1 MAEFDQGV
9 KIIAD
14 TTGRQL
20 ARLAGV
26 PCQQWAPLESTL
38 PTTLEWLADRVFVA
52 RQRRKRF
59 VVYFEFYTRWDPN
72 APWDMLAKSGLLS
85 RREHLPTLC
94 IAIIFRR
101 RGFRT
106 RRGRFRLEAAGGP
119 TQQLWFREVCLWQT
133 VPEPWWETV
142 PGLMALYP
150 LCRHGRSPRDAIR
163 HAAEVIERTVTA
175 PGERADALALLTI
188 FGELAYPRLDIE
200 RIIGSEAMHESRF
213 LRRAREEGYLEARRA
228 GILQALEIRLGTSA
242 ATEFAAAVRAI
253 DDLEILSRLFGLAV
267 GSATAEEFRAALQ
280 AETAER

>member
-26 PCQQWAPLESTL
+26 ACQHWAPLESTL
-38 PTTLEWLADRVFVA
+38 PATLEWLADRVFVA

-59 VVYFEFYTRWDPN
+59 VVYFEFYTRWDPH

-133 VPEPWWETV
+133 TPEPWWETV

-163 HAAEVIERTVTA
+163 HAAEVIEHRVTA
-175 PGERADALALLTI
+175 QGERADALALLSI

-200 RIIGSEAMHESRF
+200 RIIGSEVMYESRF
-213 LRRAREEGYLEARRA
+213 LRRVRQEGALETRRA
-228 GILQALEIRLGTSA
+228 DVLQALEVRLGKSA
-242 ATEFAAAVRAI
+242 AEEFAAAVGAI
-253 DDLEILSRLFGLAV
+253 DDLETLGQLHGVAIRCANPD
-267 GSATAEEFRAALQ
+267 EFRTALQ
-280 AETAER
+280 AHATPL